1 MSISGVLAKG
11 VGAAGIGLLAYDAH
25 HAAKDYSTMNSIR
38 KTTDNVE
45 SLYVDTLYL
54 NTPSRVKSKAKKA
67 LLNFHMDTGIDTT
80 LYKVTG
86 YLKSLGTSVVENA
99 IPLGLSAIA
108 LFSKGVV
115 SKASAIGL
123 LGYTAIDFLSEF
135 GHAKKHQL

>member
-1 MSISGVLAKG
+1 MNISGVLAKG

-25 HAAKDYSTMNSIR
+25 HAAKDYGTMNSIR

-67 LLNFHMDTGIDTT
+67 ILNLHMDTGFDTT
-80 LYKVTG
+80 FHKITG
-86 YLKSLGTSVVENA
+86 YFKSLGTSVVENA

-108 LFSKGVV
+108 LLSKGIV

-123 LGYTAIDFLSEF
+123 IGYAAFDFLGEF
-135 GHAKKHQL
+135 GHNKYKN